1 LTDGR
6 GEVERR
12 VMGKAGDNERLKLRA
27 SLLNNVAAGL
37 ILGGVFLPAFTLIS
51 KMDEVSEWVFHV
63 AKKDGTLTISGSE
76 ALKSFLTLV
85 AFVLAL
91 WAAGH
96 LSRSAEKEIEKIK
109 D

>member
-1 LTDGR
+1 
-6 GEVERR
+6 
-12 VMGKAGDNERLKLRA
+12 MGKAADNERLKLRA

-51 KMDEVSEWVFHV
+51 KMDELSEWVFHV
-63 AKKDGTLTISGSE
+63 TKEGTLTISGSE

-91 WAAGH
+91 WAAGY
-96 LSRSAEKEIEKIK
+96 LARGAQKEVEKIK